1 MNVGLLEGREP
12 LPLGRCERFFE
23 TIDLLFNRLLDSHAF
38 LLVMFQSLF
47 ELQNRFGQL
56 ADSGVVVNGSAISVD
71 VRLLESNLNK
81 LFYSKCFI
89 N

>member
-1 MNVGLLEGREP
+1 
-12 LPLGRCERFFE
+12 
-23 TIDLLFNRLLDSHAF
+23 
-38 LLVMFQSLF
+38 MFQSLF
-47 ELQNRFGQL
+47 ELQNLFGQL

>member
-12 LPLGRCERFFE
+12 LPLGRCEGFFE
-23 TIDLLFNRLLDSHAF
+23 SVDLLFNRLLDSHAL

-47 ELQNRFGQL
+47 ELQNLFGQL